1 MPSSFDTV
9 LSDSY
14 KFQFNGLS
22 LQGALISWNDTF
34 GARYG
39 KFEYLKRDGAA
50 HEPLGSTAA
59 QFSFQCVFSG
69 ENSSKDYRNLVNV
82 LRKQPTGKLYH
93 PVLGQIDAVWMG
105 ERATVNPSQA
115 IDFIDFSLDFEE
127 DQVDATFKDSEGNQ
141 VKDPGKAAGEIE
153 ERKQQLSSSM
163 EKAFG
168 EGDARPP
175 TSNPSFAA
183 SYLYNQIILIAKAAQ
198 ATFSDVADKFSQ
210 AALLSAQSSFA
221 TPELKNLLQSVHIK
235 LQEFEAKLRA
245 TGRTDAELF
254 PSLDAARQTYASCVS
269 LYNAVI
275 AQKPPVVDYVVPG
288 PLSLVQLSTRL
299 YGAQAS
305 ANLPWLQKLNPFL
318 KSASLM
324 ATGTKLLVPSPIL
337 RK

>member
-1 MPSSFDTV
+1 MPSPFNTV
-9 LSDSY
+9 LSDAY
-14 KFQFNGLS
+14 EFKFNGLS

-34 GARYG
+34 AARYG

-50 HEPLGSTAA
+50 HETLGSTAA
-59 QFSFQCVFSG
+59 QFSFQCVYTG
-69 ENSSKDYRNLVNV
+69 RDSSQKYRDLVNT

-93 PVLGQIDAVWMG
+93 PILGQIDAVWMG
-105 ERATVNPSQA
+105 KKATVNPSQA

-127 DQVDATFKDSEGNQ
+127 DQVDATFTNDENQ
-141 VKDPGKAAGEIE
+141 VKSPGKAAGEIKE
-153 ERKQQLSSSM
+153 KNQQLSTSM

-183 SYLYNQIILIAKAAQ
+183 SYVFNQIILIAKGAQ

-221 TPELKNLLQSVHIK
+221 TPELKTLLGRVQTK

-288 PLSLVQLSTRL
+288 PLSLVQLATRL
-299 YGAQAS
+299 YGADAS
-305 ANLPWLQKLNPFL
+305 TNLPWLQKLNPFL

-324 ATGTKLLVPSPIL
+324 PTGAKLAVPSPIL